1 MTEAVRMCQEKHKT
15 TVHLLTDENE
25 DLQALHFQD
34 EGMKKSCHD
43 CPKLLFADTIQI
55 ACNKMACFLVIV
67 KNGNG
72 DSKTVVIGLF
82 ATGDA
87 DTDHWF
93 FIATAIP
100 KRSWLKAKSTKGFA

>member
-1 MTEAVRMCQEKHKT
+1 MIALSYY
-15 TVHLLTDENE
+15 LLT
-25 DLQALHFQD
+25 QY
-34 EGMKKSCHD
+34 
-43 CPKLLFADTIQI
+43 KLLATRWHAFS
-55 ACNKMACFLVIV
+55 LIV

-72 DSKTVVIGLF
+72 DSETVVIGLF

>member
-1 MTEAVRMCQEKHKT
+1 
-15 TVHLLTDENE
+15 
-25 DLQALHFQD
+25 
-34 EGMKKSCHD
+34 
-43 CPKLLFADTIQI
+43 
-55 ACNKMACFLVIV
+55 MACFLAIV
-67 KNGNG
+67 KNWNG
-72 DSKTVVIGLF
+72 DSETVVIGLF